1 MTYLTLNFEPD
12 VTEITLKTH
21 MGKVHKIN
29 VPETMMNSKK
39 IKIMSGDLQ
48 TNAEVVKS
56 ELQNE
61 IIQDL
66 EVTNM
71 LPSLEQIRDKIGL
84 RGVETEETPQQSY
97 EAKELGLPSLS
108 EIRKRI

>member
-1 MTYLTLNFEPD
+1 MTYLTLNFEPN

-21 MGKVHKIN
+21 MGEVHKIN

-66 EVTNM
+66 EVQNL
-71 LPSLEQIRDKIGL
+71 LPSIEQARQMIVGK
-84 RGVETEETPQQSY
+84 EAAEPHKSY
-97 EAKELGLPSLS
+97 EDRELGVPSVE
-108 EIRKRI
+108 EIRKRL

>member
-71 LPSLEQIRDKIGL
+71 LPSIEEARRMIEKNTTAEPAPQDYESRES
-84 RGVETEETPQQSY
+84 GV
-97 EAKELGLPSLS
+97 PSLE
-108 EIRKRI
+108 EIRKRL